1 MGDEREERSGPGQE
15 GFLENILRDAT
26 TTGAEGE
33 SRPPDQPQAAAAM
46 PRSTAEPDEDE
57 DEDSGR

>member
-26 TTGAEGE
+26 TTGTGDDPP
-33 SRPPDQPQAAAAM
+33 PPDEPQAAAM
-46 PRSTAEPDEDE
+46 PRRGDGPDEDE
-57 DEDSGR
+57 QSGR

>member
-15 GFLENILRDAT
+15 ATSANILRDAT

-57 DEDSGR
+57 ESGQ